1 MKRYGVKCKSR
12 DTQLSRGRSHGSER
26 AARRVCGLLARRSG
40 RSRELWLIQPFL
52 GTELASVV
60 CILAAAIPAA
70 IGFVS
75 FHGLP
80 FEKFALSW
88 LRTMFMHNG
97 WYVYR
102 SVNFYAQFTP
112 EEQSKKGR
120 SRKKTKQKISEH
132 SNEVEQNEQN
142 QTD

>member
-1 MKRYGVKCKSR
+1 MESNVNREIRNYHEGVVMG
-12 DTQLSRGRSHGSER
+12 LSVRQ
-26 AARRVCGLLARRSG
+26 AVCGLLAAG
-40 RSRELWLIQPFL
+40 LAAGANFGLQPFL

-102 SVNFYAQFTP
+102 SANFYAQFTP

-132 SNEVEQNEQN
+132 SSEVEQNEQN
-142 QTD
+142 

>member
-1 MKRYGVKCKSR
+1 MERYGVKCKSR

-26 AARRVCGLLARRSG
+26 AADGLRSACRRSG
-40 RSRELWLIQPFL
+40 RSRELRLKPFL

-60 CILAAAIPAA
+60 CILVAAIPAA

-102 SVNFYAQFTP
+102 SANFYAQFTP

>member
-1 MKRYGVKCKSR
+1 MERYGVKCKSR

-26 AARRVCGLLARRSG
+26 AADGFGGLLAAG
-40 RSRELWLIQPFL
+40 LAAAANFGLQPFL

-102 SVNFYAQFTP
+102 SANFYAQFTP

>member
-1 MKRYGVKCKSR
+1 MRIIDFTAHDDKALYSQLDAIFMMILGK
-12 DTQLSRGRSHGSER
+12 DTKVH
-26 AARRVCGLLARRSG
+26 
-40 RSRELWLIQPFL
+40 P
-52 GTELASVV
+52 TNASVHF
-60 CILAAAIPAA
+60 IKTAAGNAKRNVNGVMKID
-70 IGFVS
+70 
-75 FHGLP
+75 
-80 FEKFALSW
+80 
-88 LRTMFMHNG
+88 RDMHNG

>member
-1 MKRYGVKCKSR
+1 MG
-12 DTQLSRGRSHGSER
+12 LSVRQT
-26 AARRVCGLLARRSG
+26 VCGLLAAG
-40 RSRELWLIQPFL
+40 LAAAANFGLQPFL

-102 SVNFYAQFTP
+102 SAQFTP
-112 EEQSKKGR
+112 EEQSKKSR
-120 SRKKTKQKISEH
+120 SRKKIKQKISEH
-132 SNEVEQNEQN
+132 SSEVEQNEQN

>member
-1 MKRYGVKCKSR
+1 MYSGGGNSGSNRLCV
-12 DTQLSRGRSHGSER
+12 LSWS
-26 AARRVCGLLARRSG
+26 
-40 RSRELWLIQPFL
+40 
-52 GTELASVV
+52 
-60 CILAAAIPAA
+60 
-70 IGFVS
+70 
-75 FHGLP
+75 P

-102 SVNFYAQFTP
+102 SANFYAQFTP

-132 SNEVEQNEQN
+132 SSEVEQNEQN

>member
-1 MKRYGVKCKSR
+1 MG
-12 DTQLSRGRSHGSER
+12 LSVRQT
-26 AARRVCGLLARRSG
+26 VCGLLAAG
-40 RSRELWLIQPFL
+40 LAAGANFGLQPFL

-60 CILAAAIPAA
+60 CILVAAIPAA

-102 SVNFYAQFTP
+102 SANFYAQFTP
-112 EEQSKKGR
+112 EEQSKKR
-120 SRKKTKQKISEH
+120 QESQENKTE
-132 SNEVEQNEQN
+132 N
-142 QTD
+142 Q